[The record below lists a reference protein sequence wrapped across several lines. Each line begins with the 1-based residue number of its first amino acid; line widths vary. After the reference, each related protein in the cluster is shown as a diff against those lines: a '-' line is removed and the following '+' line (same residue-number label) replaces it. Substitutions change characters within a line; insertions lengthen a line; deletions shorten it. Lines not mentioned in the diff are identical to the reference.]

1 MRIALTGIT
10 GFVGQNLMPLIV
22 KECADVEILTLNIES
37 DLAKARQMY
46 DWPQCQHIL
55 TTELE
60 KLVEFNPEIVLH
72 LATVTTERNNT
83 EIIRPMLSA
92 NIEFGVLLLDALTR
106 CTGLKLFVNT
116 GSFAEYRFGPSQI
129 NDAYLY
135 AATKSA
141 FRHFCDYYSQLS
153 GFKYIT
159 VVPYTIY
166 GGKPTV
172 KRLMDYIIESLDAET
187 PIDMTAGEQIL
198 DFTHVDDLAGF
209 YVHILQNKDLFYS
222 LDNGEEFHVGTG
234 KGTTIR
240 ELVSIVEQVFQRK
253 CNINF
258 GGRPYRERDTMHAV
272 APIAKNLNLVNW
284 RAQISLLEGVR
295 SMRLSIEDNGR

>member
-1 MRIALTGIT
+1 MRVALTGIT
-10 GFVGQNLMPLIV
+10 GFVGQNLMPMIV
-22 KECADVEILTLNIES
+22 EQCPDAELMTLNIES
-37 DLAKARQMY
+37 DLPKAQQMY
-46 DWPQCQHIL
+46 PWKQCRHIL
-55 TTELE
+55 TTELDQLE
-60 KLVEFNPEIVLH
+60 EFNPDVVLH

-83 EIIRPMLSA
+83 EIIRPMLAA

-106 CTGLKLFVNT
+106 CSRLRLFVNT
-116 GSFAEYRFGPSQI
+116 GSFAEYRFGPSSI

-141 FRHFCDYYSQLS
+141 FRHFCDYYSQLK

-159 VVPYTIY
+159 VVPYSIY

-172 KRLMDYIIESLDAET
+172 KRLMDYIIESIGAAT
-187 PIDMTAGEQIL
+187 PVDMTAGEQIL
-198 DFTHVDDLAGF
+198 DFTHVNDLAGF
-209 YVHILQNKDLFYS
+209 YVHILKNIELFCG
-222 LDNGEEFHVGTG
+222 LDNGEEFHIGTG

-240 ELVSIVEQVFQRK
+240 ELVALVERVFGQP

-272 APIAKNLNLVNW
+272 APIAKNLNLAKW
-284 RAQISLLEGVR
+284 RTAISLEQGITMMKNTYDR
-295 SMRLSIEDNGR
+295 EH

>member
-1 MRIALTGIT
+1 MTWQRLNKCIAGSSVT
-10 GFVGQNLMPLIV
+10 
-22 KECADVEILTLNIES
+22 
-37 DLAKARQMY
+37 
-46 DWPQCQHIL
+46 HIL
-55 TTELE
+55 TTELD

-83 EIIRPMLSA
+83 ELIRPMLAA
-92 NIEFGVLLLDALTR
+92 NIEFGVLLLDALTHCSQFR
-106 CTGLKLFVNT
+106 LFVNT

-141 FRHFCDYYSQLS
+141 FRRFCDYYSQLA
-153 GFKYIT
+153 GFKYLT

-172 KRLMDYIIESLDAET
+172 KRLMDYIIESLESET

-198 DFTHVDDLAGF
+198 DFTHVEDLAGF
-209 YVHILQNKDLFYS
+209 YVHILLNKNKFYDLA
-222 LDNGEEFHVGTG
+222 NGEEFHIGTG
-234 KGTTIR
+234 KGTSIR
-240 ELVSIVEQVFQRK
+240 ELVGIVEQVFQRR

-258 GGRPYRERDTMHAV
+258 GGRSYRERDIMHAV
-272 APIAKNLNLVNW
+272 APISKNLNLIGW
-284 RAQISLLEGVR
+284 RSKISLKEGVKKLKAY
-295 SMRLSIEDNGR
+295 MVDNG

>member
-10 GFVGQNLMPLIV
+10 GFVGQNLMPMIIRD
-22 KECADVEILTLNIES
+22 CPDVEVLTLNVED
-37 DLAKARQMY
+37 DLIKAKQMY
-46 DWPQCQHIL
+46 CWKQCTHIL
-55 TTELE
+55 TTELD
-60 KLVEFNPEIVLH
+60 KLIEFNPEIVLH

-83 EIIRPMLSA
+83 ELIRPMLAA
-92 NIEFGVLLLDALTR
+92 NIEFGVLLLDALTHCSQFR
-106 CTGLKLFVNT
+106 LFVNT

-141 FRHFCDYYSQLS
+141 FRRFCDYYSQLA
-153 GFKYIT
+153 GFKYLT

-172 KRLMDYIIESLDAET
+172 KRLMDYIIESLESET

-198 DFTHVDDLAGF
+198 DFTHVEDLAGF
-209 YVHILQNKDLFYS
+209 YVHILLNKNKFYDLA
-222 LDNGEEFHVGTG
+222 NGEEFHIGTG
-234 KGTTIR
+234 KGTSIR
-240 ELVSIVEQVFQRK
+240 ELVGIVEQVFQRR

-258 GGRPYRERDTMHAV
+258 GGRSYRERDIMHAV
-272 APIAKNLNLVNW
+272 APISKNLNLIGW
-284 RAQISLLEGVR
+284 RSKISLKEGVKKLKAY
-295 SMRLSIEDNGR
+295 MVDNG

>member
-10 GFVGQNLMPLIV
+10 GFVGQNLMPIII
-22 KECADVEILTLNIES
+22 KECPDVEIITINIES
-37 DLAKARQMY
+37 DIEKAQKMY
-46 DWPQCQHIL
+46 AWPCCQHIL
-55 TTELE
+55 TTELD
-60 KLVEFNPEIVLH
+60 KLIGFNPEIVLH
-72 LATVTTERNNT
+72 LATVSTERNDT
-83 EIIRPMLSA
+83 EVIHPMLVA
-92 NIEFGVLLLDALTR
+92 NIEFGVLLLDSLTR
-106 CTGLKLFVNT
+106 CNNLRLFVNT

-141 FRHFCDYYSQLS
+141 FRHFCDYYSQLK
-153 GFKYIT
+153 GFHYLT
-159 VVPYTIY
+159 VVPYSIY

-172 KRLMDYIIESLDAET
+172 KRLMDYIIESLESEVS
-187 PIDMTAGEQIL
+187 IDMTAGEQIL

-209 YVHILQNKDLFYS
+209 YVHILKNKTLFYN
-222 LDNGEEFHVGTG
+222 LENGEEFHIGTG

-240 ELVSIVEQVFQRK
+240 ELVSIVERVYGKR

-284 RAQISLLEGVR
+284 RAKILLEYGIN
-295 SMRLSIEDNGR
+295 MMKNQNG

>member
-10 GFVGQNLMPLIV
+10 GFVGQNLMPMII
-22 KECADVEILTLNIES
+22 EQCADVELMTLNVES
-37 DLAKARQMY
+37 DIQKAREMY
-46 DWPQCQHIL
+46 PWTNCYHIQVTDL
-55 TTELE
+55 D
-60 KLVEFNPEIVLH
+60 KLVKFDPEVVLH
-72 LATVTTERNNT
+72 LATVTTEQNNT
-83 EIIRPMLSA
+83 EIIRPMLAA

-106 CTGLKLFVNT
+106 CENLRLFVNT
-116 GSFAEYRFGPSQI
+116 GSFAEYRYGPSEI

-141 FRHFCDYYSQLS
+141 FRRFCDYYSQLK
-153 GFKYIT
+153 GYKYVT

-166 GGKPTV
+166 GGRPTV
-172 KRLMDYIIESLDAET
+172 KRLMDYIIESIDAEI

-209 YVHILQNKDLFYS
+209 YVHILKHVDLFCKFK
-222 LDNGEEFHVGTG
+222 NGEEFHIGTG
-234 KGTTIR
+234 KGTTIK
-240 ELVSIVEQVFQRK
+240 ELVSLVEQIFEVK

-272 APIAKNLNLVNW
+272 APIAKNLSLAKWHAN
-284 RAQISLLEGVR
+284 ISLEEGIRRMR
-295 SMRLSIEDNGR
+295 SNVVLNG